1 LLTFVDGVA
10 ALALLAGALLIA
22 NAVGL
27 ALVERRRELGVLK
40 AVGFTAGRVLAM
52 LALENALL
60 GLLAGVAGMGAVAIA
75 MAGINYLRPA
85 ALLSLDPRLAAIMVG
100 VSVALTLLVTALVA
114 WQPAR
119 VRPLTVLR
127 EE

>member
-1 LLTFVDGVA
+1 M
-10 ALALLAGALLIA
+10 
-22 NAVGL
+22 GL

-60 GLLAGVAGMGAVAIA
+60 GVLAGVAGMGAVAIA

-85 ALLSLDPRLAAIMVG
+85 ALLSLDPGLAAIMVG

-114 WQPAR
+114 WQPTR
-119 VRPLTVLR
+119 VRPLAVLR